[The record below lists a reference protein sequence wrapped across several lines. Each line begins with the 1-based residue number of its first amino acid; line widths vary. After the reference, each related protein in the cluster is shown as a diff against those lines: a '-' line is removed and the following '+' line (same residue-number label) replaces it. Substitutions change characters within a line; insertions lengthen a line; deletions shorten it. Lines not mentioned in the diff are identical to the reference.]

1 MFKITLLSI
10 SGFICSFAIHK
21 AKYSQLFSGLSIL
34 SFGALLFILFN
45 PAQFELFWNYV
56 LVLHI
61 LLIGFLVD
69 KTIGTIEN
77 SKSYIQLI
85 ALISMKITLILF
97 AIIVLFMM
105 LFYWYKKPEIAIQ
118 KIIIFSLLFV
128 FTLYTLVGLTT
139 PVLGAA
145 VRYKVPALPFLLISL
160 FLFSD
165 QTKLSKFISVIKKR

>member
-1 MFKITLLSI
+1 MKHWMKTVALVFLLTALVCGTLTITSNYSFSLMFKITLLSI

-69 KTIGTIEN
+69 KTIGTIGS
-77 SKSYIQLI
+77 SKFYIQLI
-85 ALISMKITLILF
+85 ALISMKITLVLF
-97 AIIVLFMM
+97 AIIVLFKLNSNFIFNLLLILLCVSS
-105 LFYWYKKPEIAIQ
+105 LFYI
-118 KIIIFSLLFV
+118 
-128 FTLYTLVGLTT
+128 T
-139 PVLGAA
+139 
-145 VRYKVPALPFLLISL
+145 ALIVNLKYLKEN
-160 FLFSD
+160 
-165 QTKLSKFISVIKKR
+165 Q

>member
-1 MFKITLLSI
+1 MKHWMKTVALVFLLTALVCGTLTITSNYSFSLMFKITLLSI

-69 KTIGTIEN
+69 KTIGTIES

-85 ALISMKITLILF
+85 ALVSMKITLILF
-97 AIIVLFMM
+97 AIIVLFK
-105 LFYWYKKPEIAIQ
+105 LNSNF
-118 KIIIFSLLFV
+118 IFSLL
-128 FTLYTLVGLTT
+128 LI
-139 PVLGAA
+139 
-145 VRYKVPALPFLLISL
+145 LLSVSSL
-160 FLFSD
+160 FYMVTL
-165 QTKLSKFISVIKKR
+165 IINIKKLKENQ